1 MVFRRSSV
9 RSSGGSMRSR
19 ATASKYI
26 RGGSSRTKTT
36 RGRGAPTAS
45 PRSPSKYGT
54 VNRTRDYTARHST
67 SKSGHLKKLNMRY
80 RDGGSS
86 SSTYVKTRSGK
97 EKSVTKHNMPKYGS
111 VTKHYPSKQS
121 KTISVK
127 SSGSSRIFRKP
138 TAKKLTGKTRPKPS
152 KVIRTRAQNVS
163 KSAGIK
169 TAKFK
174 TLAPAAKSTSK
185 VTRVSTSYKKTAK
198 TVSKPRVKRRVPK
211 VIKTTGARGKTK
223 YKVAKRKIPKGPRN
237 PRRPK
242 SKFDYSI

>member
-36 RGRGAPTAS
+36 RGAPTAS
-45 PRSPSKYGT
+45 PRSSPSKYGT

-67 SKSGHLKKLNMRY
+67 SKSGHLKKLNMRF

-86 SSTYVKTRSGK
+86 STTYVKTRSGK

-138 TAKKLTGKTRPKPS
+138 TAKKAVGKVKPS
-152 KVIRTRAQNVS
+152 KIIRTRAQTVT

-174 TLAPAAKSTSK
+174 TLAPATKSKSK
-185 VTRVSTSYKKTAK
+185 LTRISTSYKKTAK
-198 TVSKPRVKRRVPK
+198 KVSKAKVRRVPK
-211 VIKTTGARGKTK
+211 VTTTTGARGTKK
-223 YKVAKRKIPKGPRN
+223 YKVIKRKIPKAG
-237 PRRPK
+237 RRPRTPK
-242 SKFDYSI
+242 SEFDYSI

>member
-1 MVFRRSSV
+1 
-9 RSSGGSMRSR
+9 MRSR

-45 PRSPSKYGT
+45 PRSPTKYGT
-54 VNRTRDYTARHST
+54 VNRARDYTARHST
-67 SKSGHLKKLNMRY
+67 SKSGHLKKLNMRF

-97 EKSVTKHNMPKYGS
+97 EKSVTKHNLPKYGS

-138 TAKKLTGKTRPKPS
+138 STKKSVGKTRPKPS
-152 KVIRTRAQNVS
+152 KIIRTRAQNVT
-163 KSAGIK
+163 KSAGIS

-174 TLAPAAKSTSK
+174 PLTPAAKSTSK
-185 VTRVSTSYKKTAK
+185 VTRISTNYKKTAK
-198 TVSKPRVKRRVPK
+198 TVSRAKVRRLPK
-211 VIKTTGARGKTK
+211 VTTTTGARGTKK

-237 PRRPK
+237 PRRPEKPK

>member
-36 RGRGAPTAS
+36 SGRGAPTAS

-67 SKSGHLKKLNMRY
+67 SKSGHLKKLNMRF

-138 TAKKLTGKTRPKPS
+138 TTKKGGKTIRPKPS
-152 KVIRTRAQNVS
+152 KVIRTRAQTVT

-185 VTRVSTSYKKTAK
+185 LTRISTSYKKTAK
-198 TVSKPRVKRRVPK
+198 TVSKAKVRRVPK
-211 VIKTTGARGKTK
+211 VTTTTGARGTKK
-223 YKVAKRKIPKGPRN
+223 YKVIKRKIPKAG
-237 PRRPK
+237 RRPRTPK
-242 SKFDYSI
+242 SEFDYSI

>member
-19 ATASKYI
+19 ATASKYT

-36 RGRGAPTAS
+36 SGRGAPTAS

-54 VNRTRDYTARHST
+54 VNRTRNYTARHSI
-67 SKSGHLKKLNMRY
+67 SKSGHLKKLNMRF

-86 SSTYVKTRSGK
+86 STTYVKTRSGK

-138 TAKKLTGKTRPKPS
+138 TTKKGGKTIRPKPS
-152 KVIRTRAQNVS
+152 KVIRTRAQTVT

-185 VTRVSTSYKKTAK
+185 LTRISTSYKKTAK
-198 TVSKPRVKRRVPK
+198 TVSKAKVRRVPK
-211 VIKTTGARGKTK
+211 VTTTTGARGKTK
-223 YKVAKRKIPKGPRN
+223 YKVAKRKIPKGPRK
-237 PRRPK
+237 PRTPK
-242 SKFDYSI
+242 SEFNYSV